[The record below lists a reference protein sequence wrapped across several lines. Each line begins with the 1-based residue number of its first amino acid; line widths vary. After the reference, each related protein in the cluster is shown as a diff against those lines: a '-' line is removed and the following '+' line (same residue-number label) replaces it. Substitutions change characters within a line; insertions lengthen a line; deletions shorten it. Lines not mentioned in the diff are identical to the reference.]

1 MIQRYIVPVVMALLV
16 LQACGN
22 SGNSGSEDSKS
33 GGAVEKAA
41 ESESGLTDFELE
53 HGIGPVTERIEL
65 GEIDPEMEEEGR
77 TIFATKSEACHTL
90 ESRLVGPALGEVT
103 ERRSGAFVMNFIMN
117 HCGMTRVASVG
128 QEFLWQYFS

>member
-33 GGAVEKAA
+33 GGAVEKAG

-53 HGIGPVTERIEL
+53 HRIGPVTERVEL
-65 GEIDPEMEEEGR
+65 REIDPGVVEEGR
-77 TIFATKSEACHTL
+77 AMFATKSGGGHSL
-90 ESRLVGPALGEVT
+90 ESRPGRTALGEVY
-103 ERRSGAFVMNFIMN
+103 G
-117 HCGMTRVASVG
+117 
-128 QEFLWQYFS
+128 

>member
-41 ESESGLTDFELE
+41 ESESGLNDFELE
-53 HGIGPVTERIEL
+53 RGNRPATERIAR
-65 GEIDPEMEEEGR
+65 GEIAPGMGEEGR
-77 TIFATKSEACHTL
+77 ALFAPPCEACHTPGGGVAGR
-90 ESRLVGPALGEVT
+90 RLRQGAVP
-103 ERRSGAFVMNFIMN
+103 RR
-117 HCGMTRVASVG
+117 R
-128 QEFLWQYFS
+128 